1 MSVKRCA
8 LVLICA
14 LPLFAL
20 PAHAQRY
27 PVNTVRIVVPFPAG
41 GVVDALARPLAEWLR
56 RLWDQ
61 PVIIENK
68 AGAGSVIGAT
78 MVAHSPAD
86 GYTLL
91 LTSEATLA
99 NNPNY
104 YAQLSYDPVK
114 DFAPITSLVAVPT
127 MLLAHPSLQ
136 ADTLAELVALAKA
149 APGKLNYGS
158 YGAGTAPHLMYSNFE
173 ALSGAHLTHIPYKG
187 GGAMIPA
194 LLANEIQLG
203 QGNGFYFEMVRAGRL
218 KALAYA
224 RAERD
229 PQMPDVP
236 TLAEA
241 GFPDIDPRQWFGL
254 LAPAGTPRPIVTKIA
269 AAVASVFS
277 DPKFIE
283 QYITTQSLVPQLSNS
298 PEEFASFIQ
307 AERDYKARMMERTGI
322 LHSE

>member
-1 MSVKRCA
+1 MFVMRC
-8 LVLICA
+8 VLILVGA
-14 LPLFAL
+14 LLVFARPLYAQQY
-20 PAHAQRY
+20 PA
-27 PVNTVRIVVPFPAG
+27 NTVRIIVPFAAG

-56 RLWDQ
+56 RLWDV
-61 PVIIENK
+61 PVIVENR

-78 MVAHSPAD
+78 AVARSPAD

-99 NNPNY
+99 NNPSY
-104 YAQLSYDPVK
+104 YAKLSYDPVK

-127 MLLAHPSLQ
+127 MLLAHPSLK
-136 ADTLAELVALAKA
+136 ANTLAELVALAKLM
-149 APGKLNYGS
+149 PGKLNYGS
-158 YGAGTAPHLMYSNFE
+158 FGGGTAPHLLYSNFE
-173 ALSGAHLTHIPYKG
+173 ALSGARLAHIPYKG

-203 QGNGFYFEMVRAGRL
+203 QGNGFYFGMIRGGQL

-229 PQMPDVP
+229 PQMPNVP

-269 AAVASVFS
+269 MDVATIFN
-277 DPKFIE
+277 DAKFIE
-283 QYITTQSLVPQLSNS
+283 QYITSQSLVPQLNRS

-307 AERDYKARMMERTGI
+307 AERAYKARMMERAGI
-322 LHSE
+322 LHSQ